1 MSIASKMLKA
11 VFSKLVV
18 VDTKL
23 NLHLPEFGKTEIGK
37 FNRLS
42 KSNSIITV
50 ALLELILKVFTRNIN
65 KGSNKFTLNTL
76 FKMKNVKCEGQ
87 GNKFHFTKVNLLAT
101 YNMLQQNVSIKLSSK
116 SLELLSAN
124 DLIFHIVRLFK
135 NRQRIYFNKKFEEWK
150 RWTLIMYVHGVSKW
164 TINLELLQQIHQPIL
179 SL

>member
-1 MSIASKMLKA
+1 M
-11 VFSKLVV
+11 
-18 VDTKL
+18 
-23 NLHLPEFGKTEIGK
+23 
-37 FNRLS
+37 
-42 KSNSIITV
+42 

>member
-1 MSIASKMLKA
+1 M
-11 VFSKLVV
+11 
-18 VDTKL
+18 
-23 NLHLPEFGKTEIGK
+23 
-37 FNRLS
+37 
-42 KSNSIITV
+42 
-50 ALLELILKVFTRNIN
+50 KVFTRNIN

-150 RWTLIMYVHGVSKW
+150 KMDVNNVCPWSEQMDNKSGAPAADTPANPEFIKLFEVLPSFISSVKIDISSIVMDMVCRRVCQVISYMMK
-164 TINLELLQQIHQPIL
+164 N
-179 SL
+179 